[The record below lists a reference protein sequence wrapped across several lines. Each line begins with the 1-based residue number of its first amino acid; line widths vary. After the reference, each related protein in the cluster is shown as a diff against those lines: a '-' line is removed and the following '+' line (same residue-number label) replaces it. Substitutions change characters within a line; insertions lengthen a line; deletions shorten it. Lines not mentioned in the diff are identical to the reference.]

1 MLKHLLAIICSDNL
15 LQTINNQQ
23 SKSIV
28 MKKIT
33 SLLIVCATF
42 GTKSYCQEEVDSIA
56 EKKELKHEITID
68 MLPVFN
74 YSFDDADNDFYLM
87 YKYKIKNSKL
97 RFSLA
102 SFSDIS
108 TQTGRNYLSSPGY
121 YTVTYINKK
130 TTLSTIKLG
139 IERSAGG
146 KLINFIYGADMLFGV
161 AKSYSGDLNPSTVL
175 DAPLN
180 RFFGDGNYY
189 GSDNSQ
195 TSNLVAGL
203 SPFIGVNLN
212 ITDNVGL
219 GALITTDC
227 YYKFGEKTFNVYPNF
242 HLTLNVKF

>member
-1 MLKHLLAIICSDNL
+1 
-15 LQTINNQQ
+15 
-23 SKSIV
+23 

-33 SLLIVCATF
+33 SLLIVCAAF

-56 EKKELKHEITID
+56 EKKELKHEIAID
-68 MLPVFN
+68 LLPVFN
-74 YSFDDADNDFYLM
+74 YSFDDTDNDFYLM

-108 TQTGRNYLSSPGY
+108 TQTGMNYFSSSGY
-121 YTVTYINKK
+121 YPVAFNCKK
-130 TTLSTIKLG
+130 STLSTIKLG

-146 KLINFIYGADMLFGV
+146 KLINFIYGTDMLFGV
-161 AKSYSGDLNPSTVL
+161 AKSYSGVLNPSAVL
-175 DAPLN
+175 NDPLN
-180 RFFGDGNYY
+180 RFFGDGDYY
-189 GSDNSQ
+189 GSNNSQ
-195 TSNLVAGL
+195 TSDLVAGL

-212 ITDNVGL
+212 ISNNVGL

-227 YYKFGEKTFNVYPNF
+227 YYNFGEKAFNVYPNF